1 MLTSVAAGYDPQMM
15 KGVLTLLLLH
25 VLAERES
32 YGYEVVQ
39 RLHELGLTDLAAGSV
54 YPALSRLEREQR
66 LASRLVPSDEG
77 PARKY
82 YRLTRSGY
90 DALEAGADQWH
101 SLADLVSRQLSRPV
115 HRPTKER

>member
-1 MLTSVAAGYDPQMM
+1 MSTGYDPQLL
-15 KGVLTLLLLH
+15 KGVLSLLLLH

-39 RLHELGLTDLAAGSV
+39 RLHGLGIADLAAGTV
-54 YPALSRLEREQR
+54 YPALSRLEREQW

-82 YRLTRSGY
+82 YRLTPAGHA
-90 DALEAGADQWH
+90 ALEAGVTQWR
-101 SLADLVSRQLSRPV
+101 SLAELVSRQLSRPV
-115 HRPTKER
+115 HRPTKGD